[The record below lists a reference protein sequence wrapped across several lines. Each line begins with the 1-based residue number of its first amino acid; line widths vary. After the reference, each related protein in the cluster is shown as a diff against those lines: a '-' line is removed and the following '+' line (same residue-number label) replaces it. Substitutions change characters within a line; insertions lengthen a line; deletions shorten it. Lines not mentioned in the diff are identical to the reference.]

1 MTKDFTS
8 KYPAIPSRRDFL
20 RYGGALGAT
29 ATFAPSFAGA
39 AALPVIQRAI
49 PKTGEKLP
57 IVGVGTARVF
67 DIDDDPAVW
76 RQRQAV
82 LQSLFDGGG
91 RLVDTAPSY
100 GEAERVVGELLSK
113 MDARDRAFVATKVR
127 THGREEGKAEI
138 AELFRKLKTDKIDL
152 IQVHNLRDT
161 DTQLKTLRD
170 MKAAGK
176 IRYLGVTHFRPSA
189 NDDLAEVMKKEEL
202 DFVQFQYSLRER
214 SAENVLLPL
223 ARDRGIAVLVNL
235 PFGRGRLFRAVKGR
249 ALPGWAAE
257 FDATSWAQV
266 FLKYILSNPA
276 VTCVIPG
283 TDKPEYMV
291 DNLNAGRGML
301 PDAAQRK
308 RMTEFWKTL

>member
-1 MTKDFTS
+1 MTQDNRYS
-8 KYPAIPSRRDFL
+8 PATRPNRRQLL
-20 RYGGALGAT
+20 RYGAALGAT
-29 ATFAPSFAGA
+29 AALAPAFPA
-39 AALPVIQRAI
+39 AANSPVIQRAI
-49 PKTGEKLP
+49 PKSGETLP

-67 DIDDDPAVW
+67 DIGDDPAVW

-100 GEAERVVGELLSK
+100 GEAERVVGELL
-113 MDARDRAFVATKVR
+113 ARMGARSRAFIATKVR
-127 THGREEGKAEI
+127 THGKEDGKAEI
-138 AELFRKLKTDKIDL
+138 AESFRKLKTDKIDL

-161 DTQLKTLRD
+161 DTQLGTLRE

-176 IRYLGVTHFRPSA
+176 IRYLGVTHFRPRA
-189 NDDLAEVMKKEEL
+189 NDDLAEVMKREEL

-214 SAENVLLPL
+214 SAEEVLLPL
-223 ARDRGIAVLVNL
+223 ARERGIAVLVNL

-249 ALPGWAAE
+249 TLPGWAAE
-257 FDATSWAQV
+257 FGAATWAQF

-283 TDKPEYMV
+283 TDKPEYML
-291 DNLNAGRGML
+291 DNLNAGRGLL
-301 PDAAQRK
+301 PDTAQRN
-308 RMTEFWKTL
+308 RMTALWKTL